1 MKLGIPAT
9 AVTLDAKMTIAWS
22 DEPAQS
28 VEMISFYAKSVNI
41 FYVIYRTHSR

>member
-28 VEMISFYAKSVNI
+28 GETISFYAKSENT
-41 FYVIYRTHSR
+41 FFFLNRMHSR